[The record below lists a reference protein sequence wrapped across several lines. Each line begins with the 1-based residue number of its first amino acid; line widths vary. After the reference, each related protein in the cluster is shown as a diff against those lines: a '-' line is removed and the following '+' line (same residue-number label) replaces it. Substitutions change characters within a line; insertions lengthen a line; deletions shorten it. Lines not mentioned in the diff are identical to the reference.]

1 MAGKDIKFIIEDIN
15 QLTKVDTSIVRWLI
29 VPDDFN
35 LFQLLWN
42 KYGPNLTLD
51 EWKSYYANGYSYC
64 SIIINGEI
72 IANAAAWK
80 YSDTAWE
87 TAAVSVLPEFRKR
100 GYGKAIVAF
109 VTEYILKSGRIATCT
124 TSEGNIAMQE
134 TALSVGFC
142 RVNP

>member
-1 MAGKDIKFIIEDIN
+1 MAEKDIKFIIEDIN
-15 QLTKVDTSIVRWLI
+15 QLSKVDTSMVRWLI

-35 LFQLLWN
+35 LFRSLWN
-42 KYGPNLTLD
+42 KYGPNFTLD
-51 EWKSYYANGYSYC
+51 EWKSLYADGFSYC

-72 IANAAAWK
+72 IANAAVWK

-87 TAAVSVLPEFRKR
+87 VAAVSVLPEYRQK

-109 VTEYILKSGRIATCT
+109 VAEYILKSGRIATCT
-124 TSEGNIAMQE
+124 TDEDNIAMRE

-142 RVNP
+142 IVNT